1 MKWLKVLLSLIAC
14 AVVFS
19 LATSLTIRFLLT
31 GESAVPC
38 PDVIGLDYEEAKRAA
53 DLSGLSVIAV
63 KYEVKKNVP
72 YNRVLIQRPDAG
84 TPVRVGRTVSVI
96 LSDGPRPITIPQF
109 VGLFIDEAQAEL
121 EAKGLP
127 LKDVIYVP
135 ADNTGMVIAQA
146 PSKGE
151 NILDAEGMVLIVGG
165 REKHFFVMPE
175 FATGDV
181 ASVMDELD
189 RKQIK
194 YSLVPAGLPDNGKES
209 APKNRILPRT
219 IFDEDSVIALPM
231 QGNKG

>member
-1 MKWLKVLLSLIAC
+1 MKWLKALLSLIAC

-53 DLSGLSVIAV
+53 DLAGLSVIAV

-72 YNRVLIQRPDAG
+72 YNRVLIQKPDAG
-84 TPVRVGRTVSVI
+84 TPVRAGRTVSVV
-96 LSDGPRPITIPQF
+96 LSDGPRPVTIPQF
-109 VGLFIDEAQAEL
+109 VGLSIDEAQAEL

-127 LKDVIYVP
+127 LKEVIYVP
-135 ADNTGMVIAQA
+135 ADDVGKVVAQA
-146 PSKGE
+146 PSSGE
-151 NILDAEGMVLIVGG
+151 NILDEEGMVLIVGG
-165 REKHFFVMPE
+165 REKRFFVMPE

-209 APKNRILPRT
+209 APKNRIMPRT
-219 IFDEDSVIALPM
+219 IFNEESVIALPM
-231 QGNKG
+231 QGNRG